1 MVLDEPYQ
9 DKLLDMQIFSPLL
22 PKSAESES
30 LGQGS
35 EICILTSFLDD
46 SRASHRIG
54 GVWGLGCA
62 IVTSKPRIS
71 VAHGDRWLS
80 CSHSLSTVGWLCSS
94 PRCRPPV
101 HSGGAECQERGHPGT
116 CSLGCSSGLGFHPCS
131 LVLPLCACG

>member
-1 MVLDEPYQ
+1 MKVLSKKINQISATLFMVLDEPYQ

-35 EICILTSFLDD
+35 EICILTSFLDN

-94 PRCRPPV
+94 PRPRLAQPATSV
-101 HSGGAECQERGHPGT
+101 WKAASHQGRGT
-116 CSLGCSSGLGFHPCS
+116 
-131 LVLPLCACG
+131 